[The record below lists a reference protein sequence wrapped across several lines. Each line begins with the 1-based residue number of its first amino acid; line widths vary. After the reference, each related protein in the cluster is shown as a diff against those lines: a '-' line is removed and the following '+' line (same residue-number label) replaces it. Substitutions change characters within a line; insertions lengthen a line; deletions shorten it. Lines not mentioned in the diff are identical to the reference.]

1 MNRNRFSEEQMSA
14 LAANPYTKAV
24 FPTTLKFTDEFKAE
38 FLRLYNQGCLP
49 REIFVKL
56 GYDPK
61 MIGESRMS
69 NTAYLISQ
77 SQKKTGD
84 KGDELARL
92 EGEVRALR
100 KELDT
105 LKKLL
110 HWRTRGSQVDHDEQA
125 CFKIRADSGCHYG
138 SGKCPDCD

>member
-56 GYDPK
+56 GYDPAI
-61 MIGESRMS
+61 IGESRMS

-105 LKKLL
+105 QCCSLKLHKL
-110 HWRTRGSQVDHDEQA
+110 TY
-125 CFKIRADSGCHYG
+125 KSG
-138 SGKCPDCD
+138 

>member
-1 MNRNRFSEEQMSA
+1 
-14 LAANPYTKAV
+14 
-24 FPTTLKFTDEFKAE
+24 
-38 FLRLYNQGCLP
+38 NQGCLP

-56 GYDPK
+56 GYDPAI
-61 MIGESRMS
+61 IGESRMS

-105 LKKLL
+105 LKKIIALANS
-110 HWRTRGSQVDHDEQA
+110 RKPGRS
-125 CFKIRADSGCHYG
+125 
-138 SGKCPDCD
+138 